1 MKALKTP
8 SVSSSRRAVKRRTGV
23 HKATGA
29 VAGTMTGLAT
39 RTTGTMEVLTEAVA
53 ATAGTGTRLG
63 GATAQIAMRTL
74 SSNGRPVVRA
84 LEAAP
89 AGIRSAQ
96 TEAAT
101 SRPVGVRAA

>member
-8 SVSSSRRAVKRRTGV
+8 SVSSSRRAVKRKTGV

-29 VAGTMTGLAT
+29 AGTMTGLAT

-63 GATAQIAMRTL
+63 GATAQIATRTL